1 MVVVNAP
8 LTVQTGE
15 QTGTHNSTRGWTMK
29 RTILSTFGALAGLAL
44 VLAVAGWTSTGTG
57 AGCMGK

>member
-1 MVVVNAP
+1 
-8 LTVQTGE
+8 
-15 QTGTHNSTRGWTMK
+15 MK

>member
-1 MVVVNAP
+1 
-8 LTVQTGE
+8 
-15 QTGTHNSTRGWTMK
+15 MK

-44 VLAVAGWTSTGTG
+44 VLAVAGWTSTGTV